1 MRRFAINLIRAHPA
15 RTSMRQKVKRAAW
28 DDAFLLDLL
37 SHMR

>member
-1 MRRFAINLIRAHPA
+1 LRQFAVNIIRAHPA
-15 RTSMRQKVKRAAW
+15 RISMRQKVKRAGW